1 MKKQLSTCIAVLIV
15 LSTLLTAYAS
25 PVTVL
30 KDGQTPAF
38 HEDAELMKIYVF
50 KIYARD
56 CILVQCGGKN
66 MLIDCGEMSYGE
78 LYIAPALKALGVDHI
93 DYAVNTHPDDDH
105 IGGFFT
111 LVDLIPIDTY
121 YTCFPEDYC
130 VLQTQFLE
138 LARSKGIQVEQ
149 ITRETDLSFG
159 GISIWTFQ
167 DLTYPDSPNGCSLV
181 MHMTYGD
188 SKAIFLADIPYDVH
202 HSLASEK
209 REALKADIIK
219 TPHHG
224 CNTPCY
230 DLMDYILPEYGVIT
244 HWRHKY
250 TKGTASVLAHY
261 QCAVGYSAE
270 GIIECVTDGRE
281 WQVCQHKP

>member
-1 MKKQLSTCIAVLIV
+1 MKKSLLICLAVLIA
-15 LSTLLTAYAS
+15 LSALFTACAS

-30 KDGQTPAF
+30 EDGQTPAF
-38 HEDAELMKIYVF
+38 DEDAELMKIYFF

-56 CILVQCGGKN
+56 CFLVQCGGKN
-66 MLIDCGEMSYGE
+66 MLIDCGEMGYGE
-78 LYIAPALKALGVDHI
+78 TYIAPALKALGVDHI

-130 VLQTQFLE
+130 DLQSRFLP
-138 LARSKGIQVEQ
+138 LARSKGIRVEQ
-149 ITRETDLSFG
+149 ITPETDLSFG
-159 GISIWTFQ
+159 GISIWTYQNLAF
-167 DLTYPDSPNGCSLV
+167 PDSPNACSLV

-188 SKAIFLADIPYDVH
+188 SKVIFLADIPYDVH

-224 CNTPCY
+224 CNTPRA
-230 DLMDYILPEYGVIT
+230 DMMDYIRPEFGVIT
-244 HWRHKY
+244 HWRHEY
-250 TKGTASVLAHY
+250 TRGTAQVLSRYRCDVA
-261 QCAVGYSAE
+261 YSAE